1 LENAAGHPT
10 KRPNANG
17 DYFST
22 GSARGADKETGRKG
36 IAPTALK
43 AIVAEAGAE
52 PGEA

>member
-1 LENAAGHPT
+1 MPLAT
-10 KRPNANG
+10 LPNG
-17 DYFST
+17 RMQMVIT
-22 GSARGADKETGRKG
+22 SAPVRRAGADKETGRKG

>member
-1 LENAAGHPT
+1 MENAAGHPT
-10 KRPNANG
+10 KRPNAN
-17 DYFST
+17 YFST
-22 GSARGADKETGRKG
+22 GSACGADKETGRKG